1 MTFKFQATF
10 LEPEKVTGAG
20 AIEHVEEFEG
30 ESTGAIRSHAE
41 NYAKFRGWV
50 LDRFTLVSIENNQK
64 SKND

>member
-20 AIEHVEEFEG
+20 SIEHVEEFEG

-50 LDRFTLVSIENNQK
+50 LDRFALVSIDSDQEL
-64 SKND
+64 KNT